1 MSNGRNVTTV
11 GAVNAVNRMA
21 ENMAKKPVKTIFR
34 IVGVCKNGHYL
45 LVVFLLFSF
54 SFWLAED

>member
-21 ENMAKKPVKTIFR
+21 ENMVKKPAKTIFR
-34 IVGVCKNGHYL
+34 IVGVCKNGHCL
-45 LVVFLLFSF
+45 FCVAFLFSF
-54 SFWLAED
+54 SFWLAKN